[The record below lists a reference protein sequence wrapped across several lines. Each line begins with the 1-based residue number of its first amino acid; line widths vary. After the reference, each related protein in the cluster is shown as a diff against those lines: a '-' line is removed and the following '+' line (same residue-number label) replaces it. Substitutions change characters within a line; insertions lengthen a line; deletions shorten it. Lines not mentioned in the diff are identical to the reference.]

1 MRSALLVLLV
11 LLVMLAACG
20 GPTPYGPADAD
31 GLGYRETALDERRYL
46 ISVAGNYETPADR
59 IALFLLYRAAE
70 LADQAGAHGF
80 EVLRRDTESLTAY
93 RSANGGSILRG
104 NDNPRYRDYPRA
116 AASRAG
122 YVYPVTRY
130 RGEAEIRLI
139 EADDPAKGSATAYE
153 AAALL
158 ARLGASL
165 GGR

>member
-1 MRSALLVLLV
+1 MRSAVLA

-20 GPTPYGPADAD
+20 GPTPYGPADSD
-31 GLGYRETALDERRYL
+31 GLGYRETALDGRRYL

-59 IALFLLYRAAE
+59 VTVFLLYRAAE
-70 LADQAGAHGF
+70 LADQAGAFGF

-93 RSANGGSILRG
+93 RSAKGGSILLG

-139 EADDPAKGSATAYE
+139 DDNDPAKGQANTYE
-153 AAALL
+153 AAELL
-158 ARLGASL
+158 ARLGATI